1 MRWVSDPA
9 TLAWLA
15 TSPALEWDEHNMAK
29 LTKHRV
35 TMVEIEELFAG
46 DFVFSGRIVEP
57 PHVEPRW
64 VALGTTAGGRRL
76 TLILTRRGDRLR
88 PISCRAMARA
98 ERRFYAKRI
107 DEEEVAGQGA
117 AAAPAAPQQG
127 SRRSAPRVRDA

>member
-57 PHVEPRW
+57 PMW
-64 VALGTTAGGRRL
+64 S
-76 TLILTRRGDRLR
+76 RG
-88 PISCRAMARA
+88 
-98 ERRFYAKRI
+98 
-107 DEEEVAGQGA
+107 
-117 AAAPAAPQQG
+117 G
-127 SRRSAPRVRDA
+127 SRSARRPADDVSPLS